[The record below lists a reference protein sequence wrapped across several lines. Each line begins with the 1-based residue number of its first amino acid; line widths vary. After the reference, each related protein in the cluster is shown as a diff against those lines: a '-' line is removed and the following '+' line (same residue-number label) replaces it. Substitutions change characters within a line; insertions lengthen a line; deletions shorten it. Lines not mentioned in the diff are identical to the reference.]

1 MFLLKTQVPVRSKCK
16 VNSRIFCFLE
26 NLPPPTRS
34 WPLPQTL
41 HSSSM
46 GSMGKRDNQYGHQ
59 VVTYT
64 KYHFPHAP
72 FLSGIAYLFRL
83 KTQGGN
89 KTQSTMVV
97 LCEGEHPK
105 APLAKRKPIYIKV
118 TIISKSPISMP
129 TFLSTPKFQ
138 TLKIY
143 EETTMKIYEETKNV
157 SGLTLTL
164 NKALYITRSKQD

>member
-1 MFLLKTQVPVRSKCK
+1 MSLKIITQLQLLFFLIIIECVPLENSNVRSKCK

-41 HSSSM
+41 HSSSV

-72 FLSGIAYLFRL
+72 FLSGIAYLFLL
-83 KTQGGN
+83 KAQGG
-89 KTQSTMVV
+89 KKAQSTVVV

-105 APLAKRKPIYIKV
+105 APLGKRKPTYIKV
-118 TIISKSPISMP
+118 TNNFKIS
-129 TFLSTPKFQ
+129 
-138 TLKIY
+138 
-143 EETTMKIYEETKNV
+143 N
-157 SGLTLTL
+157 
-164 NKALYITRSKQD
+164 LYAHFPQHS